1 MAYALGVDVG
11 TSFTAAAITRRDEIP
26 RTLTLGQRGDAVPT
40 VIHLDADGEIRVGEA
55 AERRGVTE
63 PERVIRE
70 FKRRI
75 GDSVPILAGDVEIT
89 PQDAF
94 ASMARWV
101 VDRAEERE
109 GEPPASVTITHP
121 AGWGDYKLGLVRDAL
136 AGVGLADAALLP
148 EPEAAALHYA
158 AQERVPEGSCI
169 GVYDLGA
176 GTFDVALLRK
186 AEGDAFVPVGRPDGL
201 EQVGGADF
209 DDAVL
214 RHVVRS
220 MPDAFAGLDTEDI
233 DVRVALARLR
243 RECTEAK
250 EALSFDSEAAIP
262 VVLPGTHG
270 QVRLVRAEFEAMIAD
285 EVRRTI
291 DTFARVVNAA
301 GLRYDELSVIL
312 LIGGSSRIP
321 LIAELLSAEFGRPV
335 AVDADPKSAICLGA
349 AASAALTA
357 FAEAATDDGEDEDP
371 SALAALG
378 LAGAAA
384 PAATAPSALHRIG
397 SPAVL
402 TIAAVVVAAVAL
414 GGPAAS
420 MFSLFDPASDSG
432 GGASAASAAG
442 AEQAAAALPAPGE
455 AVEEGAGGA
464 DAPATPLK
472 PGARNADDQDDG
484 FSPLRGPS
492 PRPAAAKDQ
501 PEKGSSPSPA
511 PGGSTPT
518 PATANDPSPD
528 PTQTPSSD
536 PSSPAGEASAPST
549 SAPSAPPSTG
559 EPSAPPST
567 GQPSTPPSTGEPSTP
582 PSTGEPDAPSTSD
595 PAPPQANQPPQ
606 DSAPAPTTPAP
617 EPEPSPSATSDT
629 PADQPAATDPP
640 AATP

>member
-1 MAYALGVDVG
+1 MTYALGVDVG
-11 TSFTAAAITRRDEIP
+11 TSFTAAAITRRDEVP

-75 GDSVPILAGDVEIT
+75 GDSVPILAGDLEIT

-201 EQVGGADF
+201 EHVGGADF

-214 RHVVRS
+214 RHVVQS
-220 MPDAFAGLDTEDI
+220 MPDAFAGLDTEDT

-291 DTFARVVNAA
+291 DAFARVVNAA
-301 GLRYDELSVIL
+301 GLRYDELGVIL

-357 FAEAATDDGEDEDP
+357 FAAAATDDENEDP

-384 PAATAPSALHRIG
+384 PAAAAPSALHRIG

-442 AEQAAAALPAPGE
+442 AEPAAAALPAPGE
-455 AVEEGAGGA
+455 AADGGGGGA
-464 DAPATPLK
+464 DAPPTPLK

-492 PRPAAAKDQ
+492 PRPAAAKEQ
-501 PEKGSSPSPA
+501 PEKGTSPSPA

-536 PSSPAGEASAPST
+536 PSTTPTTDPTPDPTVDPTPGPTTDPTPDPTTDPTPDPTTDPTPTPDPTTDFAP
-549 SAPSAPPSTG
+549 
-559 EPSAPPST
+559 E
-567 GQPSTPPSTGEPSTP
+567 
-582 PSTGEPDAPSTSD
+582 
-595 PAPPQANQPPQ
+595 PAP
-606 DSAPAPTTPAP
+606 DPTTPAP
-617 EPEPSPSATSDT
+617 EPEPSPSATSDP
-629 PADQPAATDPP
+629 PADQPAPTESP
-640 AATP
+640 AATS